1 MFTKVT
7 QALAWCSNSVIIL
20 QQSAV
25 SAEPS
30 KLAFDNP
37 VPNMKAATYFYRHV
51 GRFLNS
57 DVVVLHQMLPNNAV
71 KRTLDEYPLPVT
83 RQVMGGGHLVPKSDG
98 SWASGGVGR

>member
-37 VPNMKAATYFYRHV
+37 VPNMKAATYF
-51 GRFLNS
+51 
-57 DVVVLHQMLPNNAV
+57 LPA
-71 KRTLDEYPLPVT
+71 R
-83 RQVMGGGHLVPKSDG
+83 G
-98 SWASGGVGR
+98 SVSQLGCRSVAPNVAE